1 MGRIRGFPEG
11 WDQPTPE
18 WGAGDWRAGEALGKM
33 YLMMMFTSKPLAPGT
48 PAPPFICP
56 DERGRVFILNQQRGK
71 KVVLVFYP
79 ADDTPVCTKQ
89 LCELRDHYEEI
100 RKTGAVVFGVNPGD
114 GESHKRFQE
123 KHKLPFPLLVDA
135 GKRVAKL
142 YKCGGW
148 LVKRT
153 VYIID
158 EKGVIRYAKRGRP
171 PVDEL
176 LEALRSIE
184 APTAA

>member
-1 MGRIRGFPEG
+1 VAQALER
-11 WDQPTPE
+11 WDPVILSAQ
-18 WGAGDWRAGEALGKM
+18 AAAGKM
-33 YLMMMFTSKPLAPGT
+33 YFMMMFTSKPLEPGT

-89 LCELRDHYEEI
+89 LCELRDHYDEI

-158 EKGVIRYAKRGRP
+158 EQGVIRYARRGRP
-171 PVDEL
+171 PVSEL
-176 LEALRSIE
+176 LEALRSIG
-184 APTAA
+184 APAPA